1 MQVNDKIYGVIAVT
15 IVFAM
20 TYLFVSLF
28 LKSF

>member
-1 MQVNDKIYGVIAVT
+1 MQDKLYGVIAVT
-15 IVFAM
+15 LVFAM